1 MEVSELIKK
10 NGKWLLLSAALC
22 LFILLV
28 YALKTDNLSL
38 FDQRVYAF
46 VSNSISPSL
55 TPFMQAIT
63 EMGGTAGMIII
74 CAVSALCLLW
84 MRKRRLA
91 LCMITNLVITAA
103 SNVVLKHIF
112 SRPRPSGY
120 RLIEISGYSF
130 PSGHSMASLAFY
142 GFLIYLVWHKV
153 EIKWQRYLL
162 CTLLSG
168 LILLIMVSRI
178 YLGVHYAS
186 DVLAGASIALI
197 ILILFTAITRKH
209 SLLDL
214 KDIKD

>member
-1 MEVSELIKK
+1 MKFFEMIKK
-10 NGKWLLLSAALC
+10 YGKWLLLLAALC
-22 LFILLV
+22 LFVFIV
-28 YALKTDNLSL
+28 YALKTDNLSI
-38 FDQRVYAF
+38 FDQRIYTM
-46 VSNSISPSL
+46 VSNSISSSM
-55 TPFMQAIT
+55 TPLMRIIT

-74 CAVSALCLLW
+74 CAVSALCLFL
-84 MRKRRLA
+84 MKKRILA
-91 LCMITNLVITAA
+91 LCMISNLAITAA

-112 SRPRPSGY
+112 IRPRPTGF

-130 PSGHSMASLAFY
+130 PSGHSMASMAFY

-162 CTLLSG
+162 CALLGG

-186 DVLAGASIALI
+186 DVLAGASIALV
-197 ILILFTAITRKH
+197 ILIVFTTLTRKY
-209 SLLDL
+209 SLFEL